1 MLPNTDNLKEVEVI
15 SIPSVDYR
23 LEIDGEH
30 VTGSCNDL
38 ESMKQVIF
46 CILNT
51 ERYRFPIYSW
61 NYGVE
66 LQDLY
71 GKPRDYVMSV
81 LQQRITEA
89 LMQDERIES
98 VDNFEFEIKG
108 SVICIE
114 FTAHTIFGD
123 VTSEKRWG

>member
-98 VDNFEFEIKG
+98 VDNFEFEVEG
-108 SVICIE
+108 AVINVS
-114 FTAHTIFGD
+114 FAVHTVFGD
-123 VTSEKRWG
+123 VASEKRWG